1 MPGRRRPR
9 FRDSLRRPRP
19 DRAQLTRYFVG
30 TEGTGERALARWI
43 EFLCKEAGH
52 KIWFDVPGAG
62 PGGGS
67 TLDVV
72 QRTLTNRNR
81 SRRGPYSG
89 TLVFLDEDRRT
100 FDGPAAEVLARREGM
115 HLVWQTPNIEGLL
128 LRLFLG
134 QENRQPPADQTSR
147 ELERYWPNYKKNEIA
162 AADLRERFSLRALQR
177 AAQFDNNLLMLLHKL
192 GFDDA

>member
-1 MPGRRRPR
+1 MPGRRQLRL
-9 FRDSLRRPRP
+9 RDSLRRPRP

-52 KIWFDVPGAG
+52 KIWFDVPGTG

-81 SRRGPYSG
+81 SRRGPYAG
-89 TLVFLDEDRRT
+89 TLVFL
-100 FDGPAAEVLARREGM
+100 GVCVAAERK
-115 HLVWQTPNIEGLL
+115 T
-128 LRLFLG
+128 
-134 QENRQPPADQTSR
+134 
-147 ELERYWPNYKKNEIA
+147 
-162 AADLRERFSLRALQR
+162 ERFS
-177 AAQFDNNLLMLLHKL
+177 
-192 GFDDA
+192 